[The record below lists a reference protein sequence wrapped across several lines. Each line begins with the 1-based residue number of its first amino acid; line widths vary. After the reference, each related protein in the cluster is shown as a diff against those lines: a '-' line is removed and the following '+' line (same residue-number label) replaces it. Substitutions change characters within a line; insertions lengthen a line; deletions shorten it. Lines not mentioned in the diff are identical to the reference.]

1 MQVGEARYGF
11 LLTQKGRVLGDVV
24 VIFESVEQ
32 LKLASWSLSPD
43 ILTDRLESYII
54 ADDVELADETPQWKG
69 WQAAGSDVVFW
80 LGQYRITS
88 GAEFMGWAEANALP
102 PGSLSPDILTDRL
115 ESYIIA
121 DDVELADETPQWKG
135 WQAAG
140 SDVVFWLGQY
150 RITSGAEFM
159 GWAEANALPPGSIRL
174 LASTEPAWPDGWQSI
189 GDLGF
194 EVARVSAGIPQVPED
209 LGAGDFPQETGQ
221 EKVGVSFT
229 KGCYLG
235 QEVMARLA
243 TTGRVRRQLRQVQ
256 GTGCPPS
263 ESGSPLDQ
271 NGKKVGELRSTVE
284 TDAGRWI
291 GLAMINLAHFGA
303 SDPVSLPGG
312 AIVEVLESA

>member
-1 MQVGEARYGF
+1 MTENNKYKKGHSFAIVTCFRDSDPKSVISASGEDAWEFLQGQITQDISGMQVGEARYGF

-69 WQAAGSDVVFW
+69 WQAAGSDVV
-80 LGQYRITS
+80 S
-88 GAEFMGWAEANALP
+88 
-102 PGSLSPDILTDRL
+102 
-115 ESYIIA
+115 
-121 DDVELADETPQWKG
+121 
-135 WQAAG
+135 
-140 SDVVFWLGQY
+140 WLGQY

-256 GTGCPPS
+256 GTGGPPS
-263 ESGSPLDQ
+263 KSGSPLDQ